1 MLYRS
6 VRILISWYV
15 GFVVW
20 TAGEGS
26 GNAQEDG
33 AQDVLGQAVPAE
45 LRTWLTQ
52 TATPPALPPGSYP
65 AGQLVGVLPPHA
77 PELLASEATNGTA
90 PALNV
95 VASRTYDIL
104 VSDSVHQLK
113 PNGELDDTTHCGR
126 ELPFPGLSPSANRA
140 GLKAVWNLL
149 CRNRGGSF
157 EYLGHTFR
165 GSGPNPHRP
174 LLINGWNGFGPQGVS
189 KGPEMSL
196 PNKTVKSANFRRALS
211 PLYVRLI

>member
-1 MLYRS
+1 MMYRG
-6 VRILISWYV
+6 VRILISLYV
-15 GFVVW
+15 GLMVW
-20 TAGEGS
+20 TEGEGS
-26 GNAQEDG
+26 SEAQEAG

-52 TATPPALPPGSYP
+52 TATPRALPPGSYP
-65 AGQLVGVLPPHA
+65 AGELVEVLPPHA
-77 PELLASEATNGTA
+77 PQLLASEATNGTA
-90 PALNV
+90 PALDV
-95 VASRTYDIL
+95 VASRTYDVL
-104 VSDSVHQLK
+104 VSDSIHQLK

-165 GSGPNPHRP
+165 GSGQNPHRT
-174 LLINGWNGFGPQGVS
+174 LLNQRLEWLRPAGLRPPCADARPRRP
-189 KGPEMSL
+189 KGQ
-196 PNKTVKSANFRRALS
+196 PNDGLDAVGAG
-211 PLYVRLI
+211 

>member
-52 TATPPALPPGSYP
+52 TATPQALPPGSYP
-65 AGQLVGVLPPHA
+65 GWSAGRSAPPPCA
-77 PELLASEATNGTA
+77 RAARL
-90 PALNV
+90 
-95 VASRTYDIL
+95 R
-104 VSDSVHQLK
+104 SD
-113 PNGELDDTTHCGR
+113 
-126 ELPFPGLSPSANRA
+126 
-140 GLKAVWNLL
+140 
-149 CRNRGGSF
+149 
-157 EYLGHTFR
+157 
-165 GSGPNPHRP
+165 
-174 LLINGWNGFGPQGVS
+174 
-189 KGPEMSL
+189 
-196 PNKTVKSANFRRALS
+196 
-211 PLYVRLI
+211 